1 MRDTGD
7 PRTRRAARLSL
18 GLALG
23 ASALLTA
30 AAGPALAAPAP
41 VDIPDYQAAL
51 DAVKSQAT
59 RNAVCRFLSAPLPD
73 GGPRGAQTIPARTDP
88 CQGVPSFTVKLP
100 AALYEVTPAFAA
112 GTARPVLAEALRI
125 AYVVSPVSPDSG
137 SGRSATVLLAATQ
150 GGGWHLAGVRESDS
164 DGTYPTKGAL
174 GATVFSEPQLH
185 AWYQLKPD
193 STVEPLNDAAK
204 AGLDGRPSVS
214 LADYQTL
221 VKGRYADKQPGSE
234 YDTKGFSSGFRP
246 TAPAHDASS
255 PAPLIIGGS
264 GAALALAGGTFAFRR
279 RRRAGAARGDV
290 IAG

>member
-1 MRDTGD
+1 MRDTGE

-41 VDIPDYQAAL
+41 APADIPDYQAAL
-51 DAVKSQAT
+51 DTVKSQAT
-59 RNAVCRFLSAPLPD
+59 RDAVCRFLSAPLPD

-185 AWYQLKPD
+185 AWYQLKLD

-204 AGLDGRPSVS
+204 AGLDGKSSVS
-214 LADYQTL
+214 LADYQNL
-221 VKGRYADKQPGSE
+221 VKGRYADKLPGSD

-246 TAPAHDASS
+246 TAPAHSPS

-279 RRRAGAARGDV
+279 RRRAGAA
-290 IAG
+290 